1 MKNKAIGITGGL
13 ASGKTTVANYLAQK
27 YNLPILDADIYAR
40 EAVATGSEILDKI
53 VNQYGNTILLADGSL
68 DRPQLAEI
76 IFTEPEQKQYLENL
90 IHPYVRRKLQ
100 EDNSKI
106 SSGVRFLVVPLLF
119 EAKMSDLVDEIWL
132 VYCQS
137 EKQIKRLQ
145 SRNQLSRQQAQQRID
160 AQWTL
165 DAKKD
170 LAHVLIENTK
180 DLNYL
185 YRQIDNLISE
195 YL

>member
-1 MKNKAIGITGGL
+1 
-13 ASGKTTVANYLAQK
+13 
-27 YNLPILDADIYAR
+27 LPILDADIYAR

>member
-13 ASGKTTVANYLAQK
+13 ASGKTTVANYLARK

-40 EAVATGSEILDKI
+40 EAVATGSEILEKI
-53 VNQYGNTILLADGSL
+53 VNHYGNSILLADGSL

-76 IFTEPEQKQYLENL
+76 IFTEPEQKKYLENL

-137 EKQIKRLQ
+137 DKQVKRLQ
-145 SRNQLSRQQAQQRID
+145 SRNQLSPQQAQQRID
-160 AQWTL
+160 GQWSLNT
-165 DAKKD
+165 KKD
-170 LAHVLIENTK
+170 LVHVLIENTK

-185 YRQIDNLISE
+185 YRQIDSLISE